1 MLGLRLTNMGLGMT
15 DLDNQGGDDVA
26 NPGGDDVRNQILM
39 TVTYTTHSA
48 NAFPLLLPPP
58 SF

>member
-1 MLGLRLTNMGLGMT
+1 MLGLRITPFGQGLT
-15 DLDNQGGDDVA
+15 DLRGTGINVVIDPDEDI
-26 NPGGDDVRNQILM
+26 RNQILM
-39 TVTYTTHSA
+39 TITYTTHSA